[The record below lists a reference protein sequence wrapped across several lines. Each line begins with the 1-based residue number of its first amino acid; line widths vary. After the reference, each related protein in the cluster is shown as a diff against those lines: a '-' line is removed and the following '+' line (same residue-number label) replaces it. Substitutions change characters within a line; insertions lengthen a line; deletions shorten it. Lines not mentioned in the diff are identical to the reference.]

1 MATTQSS
8 VNEQTRSLINAVVQ
22 DLVAQQSGPA
32 SRDFGSDVGGA
43 PTAGTP
49 PPNQDAQRLFGG
61 ILSGLVANV
70 VPKIATG
77 ILGMLQ
83 QRRRELGIPEQ
94 RDAAATERDLQSI
107 LNSLLPKLI
116 EAVPVIA
123 GALAGKPAPRGA
135 EEEGQRFLPILGALL
150 PAVISAVPGIIGA
163 FNRQRGA
170 DPTQPPISNPEVA
183 ERFIGPL
190 LGTLVPPLLQ
200 AAPSILQSIFGG
212 GRGNGGAPQSR
223 GTSVW

>member
-1 MATTQSS
+1 MSKTTKPVRTSR
-8 VNEQTRSLINAVVQ
+8 RSRLSPPTQA
-22 DLVAQQSGPA
+22 GPA
-32 SRDFGSDVGGA
+32 TDLASTSTAVKPA
-43 PTAGTP
+43 PDH
-49 PPNQDAQRLFGG
+49 DAQRLFGG
-61 ILSGLVANV
+61 ILTGLVSTV

-77 ILGMLQ
+77 ILGLLR

-123 GALAGKPAPRGA
+123 NALSGKPAPRGA
-135 EEEGQRFLPILGALL
+135 EEEGHRFLPMLGVVL
-150 PAVISAVPGIIGA
+150 PAVIAAVPEIVSA

-190 LGTLVPPLLQ
+190 MQTLVPQLVQ
-200 AAPSILQSIFGG
+200 SAPAVLQSIFAGG
-212 GRGNGGAPQSR
+212 SR
-223 GTSVW
+223 DVSQTPLRDSRDQDATY